1 MVFSTDCFKIFLIPF
16 IVATTQV
23 MSYSNTNDLSIQ
35 EDLNKLYDTKPVK
48 VHTNSLNEK
57 EHPHLDSDRTPYFDF
72 IHSGDVTAVLGKT
85 AILNC
90 RVKNLGNKTV
100 SWVRHDDTHLLTIG
114 RYTYT
119 SDLRFKAIHKE
130 LSEDYLLQIK
140 PTTKRDAGKYE
151 CQISSTPPHSHIVN
165 LEIAVPNT
173 SILGGAD
180 IYFNLGSTINLTCLI
195 SESPIPPSYIFWRH
209 NDEIISYDS
218 TRGGVSVITDKGDS
232 ITSSFLIIQNA
243 KHGDSGTYSC
253 SPSLGDTISVNVHV
267 LRGETSHQLILTNSS
282 SFSPVFSLS
291 ALLFELLIQLIM
303 IWCFY
308 Q

>member
-23 MSYSNTNDLSIQ
+23 ISYSNTNDPSIQ
-35 EDLNKLYDTKPVK
+35 EDLNKLYDTK
-48 VHTNSLNEK
+48 TCQ
-57 EHPHLDSDRTPYFDF
+57 
-72 IHSGDVTAVLGKT
+72 DVTAVLGKT

-140 PTTKRDAGKYE
+140 PTTKRDGGKYE

-282 SFSPVFSLS
+282 SFSPVFPLS